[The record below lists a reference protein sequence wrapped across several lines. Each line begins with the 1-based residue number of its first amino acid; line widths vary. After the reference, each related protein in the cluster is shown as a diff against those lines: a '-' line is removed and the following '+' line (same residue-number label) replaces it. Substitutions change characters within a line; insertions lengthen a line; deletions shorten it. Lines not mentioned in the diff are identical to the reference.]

1 MYLNLHFGSIVDFP
15 LKLINN
21 IDIVKKVKEANIT
34 KKVSSETNVTR
45 SSMSIV
51 YYCRVALER
60 DENT

>member
-1 MYLNLHFGSIVDFP
+1 MYVNLHFGSIVDFP

-21 IDIVKKVKEANIT
+21 IDIVKRVKEANIT

-51 YYCRVALER
+51 YYSRVALER

>member
-1 MYLNLHFGSIVDFP
+1 MHFGSIVDFP

-51 YYCRVALER
+51 YYSRVTLER

>member
-1 MYLNLHFGSIVDFP
+1 MNLHFGSIVDFP

-34 KKVSSETNVTR
+34 KTVSSETNVTR

-51 YYCRVALER
+51 YYSSVTLER